1 MVESE
6 LLMKEQIMDF
16 FTRNCLLNLLQ
27 FGSRPAH
34 STTSAM
40 LNVTDDF
47 RKASERRFLTVLLLL
62 DFSKAF
68 DSVVHD
74 LLCSKL
80 SSKFKFHSTATAL
93 VKSYLSDRCQCFCN
107 GEEISSFAPIL
118 RGVVQGS
125 ILGQVLFSLF
135 INNLLDVII
144 FCQTHLYADDV
155 KIYVS
160 GEQTDAVGVTE
171 KLNVDLS
178 SIWDLSQAIII
189 NLQSQISVLPPI
201 LLNGCVVPYCNKVL
215 ITI

>member
-1 MVESE
+1 
-6 LLMKEQIMDF
+6 
-16 FTRNCLLNLLQ
+16 
-27 FGSRPAH
+27 
-34 STTSAM
+34 M
-40 LNVTDDF
+40 LIVTDDF
-47 RKASERRFLTVLLLL
+47 RKASEHRFSTVLLLL

-93 VKSYLSDRCQCFCN
+93 VKSYLSDRCQCVCN

-118 RGVVQGS
+118 RGMVQGS
-125 ILGQVLFSLF
+125 IVGSVFFSLF
-135 INNLLDVII
+135 ISDLLNVII
-144 FCQTHLYADDV
+144 FCQAHLYADDV
-155 KIYVS
+155 QIYVS

-178 SIWDLSQAIII
+178 SIWDWSQLNSLCLNPKKSLSIII

-201 LLNGCVVPYCNKVL
+201 LLNVKNLGLL
-215 ITI
+215 IDRDINWKHQVNSITQLLNSLQ